1 MTTTIIARKTD
12 GKVVMDKDIEYVFS
26 TLKNGAYHITIKRAS
41 EKRSINQNSL
51 LWMWLSLMERE
62 TGTPKTEFYKFY
74 KQKFLSRSVQIGNRI
89 ENDCTDDPKEL
100 TKERFTD
107 FLRKVQADAAQ
118 EFGIQLPVPEDR
130 FFENFYQQ
138 FNY

>member
-26 TLKNGAYHITIKRAS
+26 TLKNGAYHITIKSAS
-41 EKRSINQNSL
+41 EKRSINQNNL
-51 LWMWLSLMERE
+51 FWMWCSLIERE
-62 TGTPKTEFYKFY
+62 TGNSKDVVYNHYAK
-74 KQKFLSRSVQIGNRI
+74 KFLPKPMQLGNHI
-89 ENDCTDDPKEL
+89 EMSAENPKKI

-118 EFGIQLPVPEDR
+118 EWGIQLPVPEDR

>member
-41 EKRSINQNSL
+41 EKRSINQNDL
-51 LWMWLSLMERE
+51 MWMWFSCIERE
-62 TGTPKTEFYKFY
+62 TGTPKNDVYDFYTK
-74 KQKFLSRSVQIGNRI
+74 KFLLKTVQLGERVERCVESTSR
-89 ENDCTDDPKEL
+89 L

-130 FFENFYQQ
+130 FFENFYQH